1 MSVHPITPLG
11 NGTRTGVPGP
21 VLEVSHLSRSYGAA
35 VVVDDVSFTMGKGEI
50 VGLLGAN
57 GAGKTTTIMML
68 LGLVEPTAGAIR
80 ILGQGFD
87 RDRES
92 ILAGMNFCAP
102 YLSFPGRLSIHEN
115 LMVFARLYEVPQP
128 EKKVAGLLRQFDLE
142 AMKDR
147 PVRRL
152 SSGQNTRVALCKA
165 LLNDPRLL
173 LLDEPTAYLD
183 PQVCGMVKDQLR
195 RLRDETGTS
204 ILYTTHNMA
213 EAEEMCGR
221 ILFLAKGRLVAQGT
235 PLEVTHALVDH
246 TRTAPSLREVFLRL
260 ASMPS

>member
-1 MSVHPITPLG
+1 MSVQPITPAG
-11 NGTRTGVPGP
+11 NP
-21 VLEVSHLSRSYGAA
+21 VLEVSHLTRAYGGAA
-35 VVVDDVSFTMGKGEI
+35 VVNDVSFSVGEGEI

-68 LGLVEPTAGAIR
+68 LGLVEPTAGAIAIFAR
-80 ILGQGFD
+80 GFA
-87 RDRES
+87 RDRAT
-92 ILAGMNFCAP
+92 ILARMNFCAP
-102 YLSFPGRLSIHEN
+102 YLSFPGRLSIYEN
-115 LMVFARLYEVPQP
+115 LMVFARLYEVPRP
-128 EKKVAGLLRQFDLE
+128 EKKVGDLLRQFDLDG
-142 AMKDR
+142 MKDR

-183 PQVCGMVKDQLR
+183 PQVCGMVKEQLR

-221 ILFLAKGRLVAQGT
+221 ILFLANGRLVAQGT
-235 PLEVTHALVDH
+235 PLEVTHELVDR
-246 TRTAPSLREVFLRL
+246 TRTAPALREVFLKL
-260 ASMPS
+260 TASP